1 MSAIFLTVDY
11 YVKYSDI
18 QAIMS
23 MTFEEVMRRWGKR
36 HIVMLGSNGI

>member
-23 MTFEEVMRRWGKR
+23 MTFEEVMRWGQKTYSYVR
-36 HIVMLGSNGI
+36 